1 MNGKRL
7 QNIAGLF
14 RSARSRTIIIFTAVV
29 MGLAILAGVIRL
41 LNKEGPAPGSSQV
54 GGVGGIQSVPGGF
67 DRPETAEYA
76 RLQEE
81 QNISEA
87 ATAAKQGTSA
97 IPTII
102 RSQSFDQGAQTTPCC
117 QPCGCPHQGAA
128 SLLHPT
134 LLTPGTLAYDSQGHV
149 IGTIGPDGKVRDASG
164 KVIGTV
170 GPDGLVRDAEGN
182 VIGNAGTVAAG
193 TPVFDSQGKLIGT
206 VGPDGKVRNANGT
219 VLGTVG
225 PDGVVRD
232 ANGNVIGKT
241 ATFPAGTPVFD
252 SKGKLIGTV
261 GPHGQVRNAEGKVI
275 GSISPDGLVRDA
287 QGKVIGKAGEA
298 AGEAADA
305 VGKPVYDAKGH
316 LIGRVGPGGKVLNAE
331 GKEIGT
337 VGPDG
342 LVRDANGK
350 VIGKAGNLPSEGVP
364 VYDAEGHLI
373 GRALPDGKVVNAEGV
388 PIGTVGPD
396 GVVRD
401 PNGNVIGKTSATPEG
416 TPVYDK
422 EGRLLGTVGPDGKV
436 FDADGRQIGTVGPDG
451 EVRDAAGKLIGK
463 AGKVVAGMP
472 VYDPA
477 GRVIGTVGPDGKVRD
492 ADGNVMGTVGP
503 NGTVRDASGRIIGK
517 AGPTLTGQPVYNA
530 QGRLMGVVGPDGK
543 VRDANGRVLGT
554 VGVDGQ
560 VRSPDGAVI
569 GSTTPPGTVAGSGL
583 IPAQAGGAPTGIP
596 GASTLPTTEESA
608 RDKALNQQAK
618 LISQQQA
625 DQLRQQ
631 LQGGM
636 AAQANQLLSAWAP
649 PSPAYVEGPPPPPPK
664 AAQGDQACPANTECP
679 PDAAGKKGKGGKGNP
694 VVKAG
699 TIMYAVLL
707 TSVNTDNPG
716 PVLAHIVEGKFKG
729 GRLIGSIV
737 NEGDKVMLQFNTI
750 TLPYVPSSVSIN
762 SVAID
767 QCTAHTALSDY
778 TNHHYLLRYGSL
790 FAASFLQGY
799 AQALSQSGATVVST
813 GLATSTAYPNLS
825 AGGKFMVALGNVGN
839 RYSAIVEN
847 LFNTPPTVHVFAGT
861 AVGILFLSDVPPL
874 PGGVRPP
881 SSRQFVSSGNGL
893 CF

>member
-1 MNGKRL
+1 MNGKRF

-14 RSARSRTIIIFTAVV
+14 RSTRSRTIIIFTAVV

-41 LNKEGPAPGSSQV
+41 LNKEGPAPASSQV

-102 RSQSFDQGAQTTPCC
+102 RSQSFDQATQTPCC
-117 QPCGCPHQGAA
+117 QPCGCPQQGAA

-134 LLTPGTLAYDSQGHV
+134 TLRPGTLAYDSQGHV

-170 GPDGLVRDAEGN
+170 GPDGLVRDADGN
-182 VIGNAGTVAAG
+182 VIGNAGTASAG
-193 TPVFDSQGKLIGT
+193 TPVYDSQGKLIGT

-225 PDGVVRD
+225 PDGTVRD
-232 ANGNVIGKT
+232 ANGNVIGKA
-241 ATFPAGTPVFD
+241 ATFPSGTPVYD
-252 SKGKLIGTV
+252 SKGKLLGTV
-261 GPHGQVRNAEGKVI
+261 GPHGQVRDADGKVI
-275 GSISPDGLVRDA
+275 GSLSPDGLVRNA
-287 QGKVIGKAGEA
+287 QGEVIGKAGE
-298 AGEAADA
+298 
-305 VGKPVYDAKGH
+305 
-316 LIGRVGPGGKVLNAE
+316 
-331 GKEIGT
+331 
-337 VGPDG
+337 
-342 LVRDANGK
+342 
-350 VIGKAGNLPSEGVP
+350 LPSV
-364 VYDAEGHLI
+364 L
-373 GRALPDGKVVNAEGV
+373 
-388 PIGTVGPD
+388 
-396 GVVRD
+396 
-401 PNGNVIGKTSATPEG
+401 GKTPPG

-436 FDADGRQIGTVGPDG
+436 FDANGRQIGTVGPNG
-451 EVRDAAGKLIGK
+451 EVRDANGKLIGK

-492 ADGNVMGTVGP
+492 TDGNVVGTVGP
-503 NGTVRDASGRIIGK
+503 DGTVRDASGKIIGK

-554 VGVDGQ
+554 VGMDGQ
-560 VRSPDGAVI
+560 VRNPDGTVI
-569 GSTTPPGTVAGSGL
+569 GSTSPPGAVSGPGL
-583 IPAQAGGAPTGIP
+583 VPPPTGPSTGIP
-596 GASTLPTTEESA
+596 GVSTLPTAAESE
-608 RDKALNQQAK
+608 RDKALKQQAK

-636 AAQANQLLSAWAP
+636 AAQAGQLLSAWAP

-664 AAQGDQACPANTECP
+664 AVVQTEEACPANTECP
-679 PDAAGKKGKGGKGNP
+679 PGTTTGGKGKSGKGAP

-881 SSRQFVSSGNGL
+881 HPHGFVSNGL
-893 CF
+893 CY

>member
-41 LNKEGPAPGSSQV
+41 LNKEGPASGSSRV

-134 LLTPGTLAYDSQGHV
+134 ILTPGTLAYDSQGHV

-219 VLGTVG
+219 VLGTIG

-232 ANGNVIGKT
+232 VNGNVIGKA
-241 ATFPAGTPVFD
+241 ATFPAGAPGFD

-275 GSISPDGLVRDA
+275 GSISPDGLVRNE
-287 QGKVIGKAGEA
+287 QGKVIGKVGEA
-298 AGEAADA
+298 TGLADA
-305 VGKPVYDAKGH
+305 VGQPVYDAKGH
-316 LIGRVGPGGKVLNAE
+316 LIGRVGPDGKVFNAV

-337 VGPDG
+337 VSPDG
-342 LVRDANGK
+342 LVRDTSGK
-350 VIGKAGNLPSEGVP
+350 VIGKAGSLPSEGVP

-373 GRALPDGKVVNAEGV
+373 GKALPDGKVVNAEGA

-396 GVVRD
+396 GLVRD
-401 PNGNVIGKTSATPEG
+401 ANGNVVGKTAQTPEG
-416 TPVYDK
+416 TPVFDK
-422 EGRLLGTVGPDGKV
+422 DGRLLGTVGPDGKV
-436 FDADGRQIGTVGPDG
+436 LDADGRQIGTIGPDD
-451 EVRDAAGKLIGK
+451 EVRDATGKLIGK

-477 GRVIGTVGPDGKVRD
+477 GHVIGTVGRDGKVRD
-492 ADGNVMGTVGP
+492 AEGNVVGTVGP
-503 NGTVRDASGRIIGK
+503 NGTVRDASGKIIGK
-517 AGPTLTGQPVYNA
+517 TGPTLTGQPVYSA
-530 QGRLMGVVGPDGK
+530 QGRLIGVVGPDGK
-543 VRDANGRVLGT
+543 VRDANGRLIGS
-554 VGVDGQ
+554 VGMDGQ

-569 GSTTPPGTVAGSGL
+569 GSTTPPGAVAGSGL
-583 IPAQAGGAPTGIP
+583 IPAQAAGTPTGIP
-596 GASTLPTTEESA
+596 GASTLPSTGESE
-608 RDKALNQQAK
+608 REKALKQQAQ

-636 AAQANQLLSAWAP
+636 AAQASQLLSAWAP
-649 PSPAYVEGPPPPPPK
+649 PSPAYVEGLPPK
-664 AAQGDQACPANTECP
+664 PAQTESQACPANTQCL
-679 PDAAGKKGKGGKGNP
+679 PDAAGKKGNKGKDNP

-716 PVLAHIVEGKFKG
+716 PVLAKIVEGKFKG

-825 AGGKFMVALGNVGN
+825 PAGKFMVALGNVGN

-847 LFNTPPTVHVFAGT
+847 IFNTPPTVHVFSGT

-874 PGGVRPP
+874 PGGVQPP
-881 SSRQFVSSGNGL
+881 HQFANNGL